1 MILTPASKAG
11 VLDGRA
17 RFREIFCAITAERGE
32 SLPDYR
38 PCDEAL
44 VKLSDEPPGHGRQVN
59 LGQSKSGLRI
69 IAIPGI
75 GWSCFKRFLDPKMT
89 SITHIAKFGYDFTL
103 FEVDALSGSRRNAR
117 QIRDLIMSMP
127 DQDDDKPLVL
137 LGYSK
142 GTPDILEAIV
152 DYPELQTRVA
162 AVISA
167 AGAVGGSPL
176 ANDASE
182 SMVDLLHYFPG
193 AECDPGDDYA
203 LESLKPEVR
212 QRWLADNPLPD
223 TIRYY
228 SLATLPDEEQIS
240 AGLKSSYRKLARVDA
255 RNDSQLIFYDQVI
268 PGSTLMGYL
277 NADHWALYVAIG
289 RSHKFIGSTF
299 INRNAFPREVLAEA
313 IFRFVD
319 EDLASLP
326 E

>member
-38 PCDEAL
+38 PCDVAL
-44 VKLSDEPPGHGRQVN
+44 VRLSDEPPGHGRPVN

-103 FEVDALSGSRRNAR
+103 FEVDALSGSRRNAK

-142 GTPDILEAIV
+142 GTP
-152 DYPELQTRVA
+152 T
-162 AVISA
+162 
-167 AGAVGGSPL
+167 
-176 ANDASE
+176 
-182 SMVDLLHYFPG
+182 
-193 AECDPGDDYA
+193 
-203 LESLKPEVR
+203 
-212 QRWLADNPLPD
+212 
-223 TIRYY
+223 
-228 SLATLPDEEQIS
+228 
-240 AGLKSSYRKLARVDA
+240 SSKRSFTTPSCR
-255 RNDSQLIFYDQVI
+255 
-268 PGSTLMGYL
+268 PGSQPSSRPQAQSVDRRWRTMRP
-277 NADHWALYVAIG
+277 NRWWTSCNTSPAPSAIPATNTPW
-289 RSHKFIGSTF
+289 K
-299 INRNAFPREVLAEA
+299 A
-313 IFRFVD
+313 
-319 EDLASLP
+319 
-326 E
+326 